1 MQTRSVINSLKIFES
16 HGKVPYLVI
25 HTVKLCVHRFYGYYQ
40 SLYLLS
46 VKGDIFN
53 DMIN

>member
-1 MQTRSVINSLKIFES
+1 MQTRSVINSLKIFENHKMVS
-16 HGKVPYLVI
+16 YLVI
-25 HTVKLCVHRFYGYYQ
+25 HTVKSYVHRFYGYYQ